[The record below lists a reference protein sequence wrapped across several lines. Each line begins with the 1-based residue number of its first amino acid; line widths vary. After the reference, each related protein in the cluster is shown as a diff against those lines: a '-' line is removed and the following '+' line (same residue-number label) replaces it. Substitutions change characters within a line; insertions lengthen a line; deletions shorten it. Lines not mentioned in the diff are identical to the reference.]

1 MKVPRRGKE
10 STMLTVIG
18 RAIDRLM
25 RWFTEY

>member
-1 MKVPRRGKE
+1 MRPPRGKE
-10 STMLTVIG
+10 STMLTAIG